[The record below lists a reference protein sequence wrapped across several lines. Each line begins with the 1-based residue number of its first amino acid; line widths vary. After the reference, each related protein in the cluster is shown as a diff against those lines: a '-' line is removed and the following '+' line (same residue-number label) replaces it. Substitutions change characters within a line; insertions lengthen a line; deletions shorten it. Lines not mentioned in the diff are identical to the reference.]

1 MAFSASDAAFE
12 GFRIVRRDPLAML
25 AWALLYIVTFALAFA
40 LVGGPMIA
48 LAQQAEALKGVADPS
63 MEELA
68 PLFGGYM
75 LVFAVVGPLSI
86 LVSTVLTAAI
96 VRAVLEPGARRFGF
110 MRIGMDE
117 LRLFGVYVVLFALV
131 CVYYLVVAVVC
142 GVLGAMAAASNQPWL
157 FIPIFLVAIA
167 AILGLIWLSV
177 RFSLVAPI
185 VVAEKRI
192 AIFDS
197 FKMTKGRFWPLFGM
211 AILAGV
217 MSLVVSLLG
226 MVIGLPFQLGL
237 AGPFAQIKAGQAML
251 PILMQSAPLVLG
263 WALVNAVV
271 SALQLAVLYA
281 PFSAAYRDIK
291 AAG

>member
-40 LVGGPMIA
+40 LVGGSMIA

-96 VRAVLEPGARRFGF
+96 VRAVLEPGARKFGF

>member
-40 LVGGPMIA
+40 LVGGSIIA

-157 FIPIFLVAIA
+157 FIPIFLVAMA

-237 AGPFAQIKAGQAML
+237 SGPFEQIKAGQAML

>member
-40 LVGGPMIA
+40 LVGGSIIA

-157 FIPIFLVAIA
+157 FIPVFLVAIA

>member
-40 LVGGPMIA
+40 LVGGSMIA

>member
-40 LVGGPMIA
+40 LVGGSMIA

-63 MEELA
+63 LEELA

-96 VRAVLEPGARRFGF
+96 VRAVLEPGARKFGF